1 MVPAARHRRLV
12 VESAGLHGLSGRRA
26 HHPGTAGA
34 DERAS
39 ASPVCIASGLGCG
52 GDGFTVREVL
62 EAARLVTG
70 KDIPLTVGPRRA
82 GDPAVLVASSNKI
95 RQELGWQPH
104 HESLEAMV
112 GSAWSWM
119 RAHPHGYGKES

>member
-1 MVPAARHRRLV
+1 HVLDLADAHLRALDALDRG
-12 VESAGLHGLSGRRA
+12 SA
-26 HHPGTAGA
+26 
-34 DERAS
+34 
-39 ASPVCIASGLGCG
+39 VYNLGCG